1 MDIQGY
7 RFVCGKT
14 VPRKWGTE
22 YRYTVIS
29 KETGIQYDDVIEIG
43 AKETEK
49 EIANRI
55 ECKLSLLSADIPKPI
70 DPKNEIDE
78 KSVLEYLKK
87 KDVIKSTH
95 TIDQIKSAMSSVA
108 GVSNGR

>member
-22 YRYTVIS
+22 YRYTVVS
-29 KETGIQYDDVIEIG
+29 KETGTQYDDVIEIG

-49 EIANRI
+49 EIAKKI
-55 ECKLSLLSADIPKPI
+55 ESKLSLLSADIPKPI
-70 DPKNEIDE
+70 DPKNEVDE
-78 KSVLEYLKK
+78 VSVLEYLKIK
-87 KDVIKSTH
+87 GVIKVTH

-108 GVSNGR
+108 GVPNGK